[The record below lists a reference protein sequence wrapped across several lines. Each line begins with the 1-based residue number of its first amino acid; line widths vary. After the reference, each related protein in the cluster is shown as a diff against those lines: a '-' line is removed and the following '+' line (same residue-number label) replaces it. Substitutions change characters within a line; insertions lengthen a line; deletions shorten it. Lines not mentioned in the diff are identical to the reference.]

1 MSQTGSYSQIICNG
15 CFQHLPETISSS
27 EILIQEACRADP
39 SGTDKHKLE
48 FSTSY
53 DEHKSFLFTLYDEPA
68 VERASGD
75 LLLYD
80 RGYSTSDRV
89 SNMASLSNSSL
100 HEIRNPQNLAVNNVT
115 PAAKRLESTT
125 PTMSPQQSD
134 VPTEVEQLRLELQTT
149 VTMYK
154 RACEELIRS
163 QNEVRGL
170 LFYGAPCLMDV
181 D

>member
-115 PAAKRLESTT
+115 PAAKWLESTT
-125 PTMSPQQSD
+125 PTMSPQVIGWSQ
-134 VPTEVEQLRLELQTT
+134 QLQFP
-149 VTMYK
+149 
-154 RACEELIRS
+154 I
-163 QNEVRGL
+163 
-170 LFYGAPCLMDV
+170 LFVHFISFQVVSEY
-181 D
+181 